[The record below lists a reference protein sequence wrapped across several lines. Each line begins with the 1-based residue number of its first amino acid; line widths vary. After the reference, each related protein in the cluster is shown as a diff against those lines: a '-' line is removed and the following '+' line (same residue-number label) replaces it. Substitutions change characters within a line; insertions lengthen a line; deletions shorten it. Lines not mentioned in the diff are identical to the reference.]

1 MNEVSKDASKGRSIG
16 PVSVWLLLLLS
27 EKPMYGYGL
36 IKELDKKFAGY
47 WKPKTGTIYP
57 ALDRL
62 ENSNFVVVER
72 QFRDTGPDRKL
83 YTITEKGKQEL
94 SNTMSYFTKMSE
106 LVENYKEVHE
116 SIYRFKR
123 QEIDKKD
130 LSEILINFGEK
141 INGNQE
147 FQIQEILPTYSLND
161 NNNGNTKDKKVK
173 IKPTNPITFKFL
185 FAKEDGKLEVHMEI
199 EWPA

>member
-1 MNEVSKDASKGRSIG
+1 
-16 PVSVWLLLLLS
+16 
-27 EKPMYGYGL
+27 MYGYGL

-83 YTITEKGKQEL
+83 YTITDKGKEEL

-106 LVENYKEVHE
+106 IVENYREVHE
-116 SIYRFKR
+116 SIYRFKK

-130 LSEILINFGEK
+130 VSDILIKFGEMIK
-141 INGNQE
+141 SNNE
-147 FQIQEILPTYSLND
+147 FQIDDIMPSNENSTI
-161 NNNGNTKDKKVK
+161 KDKKVK
-173 IKPTNPITFKFL
+173 IKPTNPLTFKFL

-199 EWPA
+199 EWIP